1 MYHCTFLCFPS
12 VSSVSSVVE
21 ILEAIPKL
29 PDPERARKRKA
40 AHELIERERAGRLRQ
55 RSLTSRV
62 RIVLI
67 GVRLAGRST

>member
-1 MYHCTFLCFPS
+1 MYYCTFLCFPS
-12 VSSVSSVVE
+12 VSSVVE
-21 ILEAIPKL
+21 TLEAIPKL
-29 PDPERARKRKA
+29 PDPERASKRKA